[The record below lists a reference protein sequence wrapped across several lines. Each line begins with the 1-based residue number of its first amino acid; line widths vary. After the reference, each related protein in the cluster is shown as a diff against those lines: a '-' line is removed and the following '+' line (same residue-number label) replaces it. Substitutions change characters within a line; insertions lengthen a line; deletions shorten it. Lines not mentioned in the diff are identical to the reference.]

1 LVRCAPREILQKWSN
16 QYGSTSSEIILRV
29 FPLPGEALKI
39 YDTMPLAK
47 QEIKSLRPALAKL
60 LRTRMWRSGKFI
72 KLTAN

>member
-1 LVRCAPREILQKWSN
+1 VISLCVLS
-16 QYGSTSSEIILRV
+16 
-29 FPLPGEALKI
+29 LPGGALKI